1 LTEAL
6 PVPPAMAMTIAGMA
20 KKLRHHP
27 ARCGPLGER
36 LDLYQ
41 IENTIRP
48 LGLLD
53 KSMSPTRFVGTP
65 EAWAVSSSRP
75 SAKSAPSRLLL
86 A

>member
-6 PVPPAMAMTIAGMA
+6 PVPPATAMTIAGMA

-41 IENTIRP
+41 IENTIRRRRNQHP
-48 LGLLD
+48 
-53 KSMSPTRFVGTP
+53 
-65 EAWAVSSSRP
+65 AARP
-75 SAKSAPSRLLL
+75 P
-86 A
+86 